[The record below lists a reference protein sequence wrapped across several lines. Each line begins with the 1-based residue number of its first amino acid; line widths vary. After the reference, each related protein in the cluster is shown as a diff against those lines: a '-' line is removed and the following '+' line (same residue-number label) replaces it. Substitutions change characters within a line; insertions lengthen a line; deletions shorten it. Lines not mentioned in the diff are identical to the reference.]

1 MGALKR
7 AARYLARKPGKA
19 ALLVVVVF
27 ATSLAVMASVGIIEG
42 ARDLSHAIK
51 EGSRPSVAA
60 YREDGEL
67 LPFVVAGDL
76 SNRDDV
82 ASANRT
88 GQVDAFP
95 ASFSSIEAAVPD
107 PGWDDAVRI
116 HALDDLSQGSPFE
129 DQLLRLAEGRLV
141 GPGDEGCVLLHSDL
155 AEANGIR
162 VGDTVRFRTALGA
175 EAEAEVVGLFVAA
188 GGNEGDQSLAT
199 ARTQSF
205 NQVYADCATA
215 ISLGMEGFD
224 EVRLAPADPDG
235 AGALAD
241 AVEADRNAGLAADV
255 LSSAYEKVAPALD
268 STVGSALAVLA
279 LTASVSVAAV
289 SSILALWGRSRVHE
303 RAVLLSLG
311 ASRKDVLA
319 QAGLEAFFV
328 AALANAAS
336 SVVAALALP
345 PLLAAVLPQQ
355 AAQPEVPLAAVV
367 AAGCGAVLA
376 TVAASVA
383 VAAATTARNP
393 VELFTER
400 S

>member
-1 MGALKR
+1 M
-7 AARYLARKPGKA
+7 
-19 ALLVVVVF
+19 
-27 ATSLAVMASVGIIEG
+27 
-42 ARDLSHAIK
+42 
-51 EGSRPSVAA
+51 
-60 YREDGEL
+60 
-67 LPFVVAGDL
+67 
-76 SNRDDV
+76 
-82 ASANRT
+82 
-88 GQVDAFP
+88 
-95 ASFSSIEAAVPD
+95 
-107 PGWDDAVRI
+107 
-116 HALDDLSQGSPFE
+116 
-129 DQLLRLAEGRLV
+129 
-141 GPGDEGCVLLHSDL
+141 
-155 AEANGIR
+155 
-162 VGDTVRFRTALGA
+162 GA